1 MLTIRTVEI
10 REVFMISMLIV
21 LKLQLVDQ
29 GQMDGDFDSLLCVSG
44 ALSSFDLQWIVQ
56 ATILLLPKSDGASSF
71 CSEELKSLHLNKQ
84 PSQPQD
90 LPCKRY

>member
-1 MLTIRTVEI
+1 
-10 REVFMISMLIV
+10 
-21 LKLQLVDQ
+21 
-29 GQMDGDFDSLLCVSG
+29 MDGDFDSLLCVSG

-56 ATILLLPKSDGASSF
+56 ATILFLPKSHGASSF

-84 PSQPQD
+84 PSRPQD